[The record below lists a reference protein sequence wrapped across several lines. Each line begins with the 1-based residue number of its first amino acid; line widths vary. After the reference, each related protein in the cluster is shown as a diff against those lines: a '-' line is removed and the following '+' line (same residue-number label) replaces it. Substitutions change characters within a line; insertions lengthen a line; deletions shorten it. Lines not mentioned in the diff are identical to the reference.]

1 MKPKIKKSY
10 QAAIR
15 IWQKSENGEAGT
27 ITKVCG
33 QTSRLTKMDVKM
45 DLYLIYIYPRSLELE
60 LMSHQDCLCSIRKIN
75 KKTEVIF
82 RRAVAASGFMTAAQ
96 SKNTKRKITPKVC
109 GVGSTMAHPF
119 IDCKNTKTPP
129 DSPQSPSFMK
139 TCW

>member
-1 MKPKIKKSY
+1 MTLQKCLVFLHVIKYEAKNKKNY

-45 DLYLIYIYPRSLELE
+45 YLYLIYIYPRSLELE

-75 KKTEVIF
+75 KKHRSHFLE
-82 RRAVAASGFMTAAQ
+82 S
-96 SKNTKRKITPKVC
+96 C
-109 GVGSTMAHPF
+109 GCERLYDRS
-119 IDCKNTKTPP
+119 
-129 DSPQSPSFMK
+129 SE
-139 TCW
+139 